1 MIIRSCDTYVVD
13 LDSLIIHLSNNIIN
27 IHLIAKFFLGAV
39 MTRTPSEERLE
50 ATSSL
55 AEGGSVYFRENIR
68 DTILVPSSALSS
80 CFPPTT
86 STPSFTQTFSSS
98 GRYWLVSRLTSI
110 LSSSSLTRMTSLSF
124 LSLKMSMLEGK
135 SVLREGSIHRRGNIH
150 PFSHRDLESCRISDL
165 ASDWLTSFS
174 FSWAA
179 SSAPLAEDS
188 SMMLLDMHAM
198 FLKSSSNFFHMSLDS
213 LNMASR
219 TLSKSSQVFL
229 KKGSKKKSLM
239 VTGTL
244 DPDMLR
250 LLLREVTPVLS

>member
-1 MIIRSCDTYVVD
+1 MRYPHQIV
-13 LDSLIIHLSNNIIN
+13 
-27 IHLIAKFFLGAV
+27 HLIAKFFLGAV
-39 MTRTPSEERLE
+39 MTSTPSEERLE
-50 ATSSL
+50 ATSSCL

-80 CFPPTT
+80 CFPSTT

-98 GRYWLVSRLTSI
+98 GRYWLGS
-110 LSSSSLTRMTSLSF
+110 RMTSLSF

-135 SVLREGSIHRRGNIH
+135 SVLRAGSIHRRGNIH

-213 LNMASR
+213 LNMALR
-219 TLSKSSQVFL
+219 TLSK
-229 KKGSKKKSLM
+229 
-239 VTGTL
+239 
-244 DPDMLR
+244 
-250 LLLREVTPVLS
+250 

>member
-1 MIIRSCDTYVVD
+1 MRYPHQIV
-13 LDSLIIHLSNNIIN
+13 
-27 IHLIAKFFLGAV
+27 HLIAKFFLGAV

-50 ATSSL
+50 ATSSCL
-55 AEGGSVYFRENIR
+55 AEGGSVYFLENIR
-68 DTILVPSSALSS
+68 DTILVP
-80 CFPPTT
+80 
-86 STPSFTQTFSSS
+86 
-98 GRYWLVSRLTSI
+98 
-110 LSSSSLTRMTSLSF
+110 SSSSLTRMTSLSF

-135 SVLREGSIHRRGNIH
+135 SVLRAGSIHRRGNIH

-165 ASDWLTSFS
+165 ASDWLTS

-219 TLSKSSQVFL
+219 TLPKSSQVFL
-229 KKGSKKKSLM
+229 KKGSSKKKSLM

-250 LLLREVTPVLS
+250 LLLRKFYLFPVLSCCCVYDLQSSELYSPC

>member
-1 MIIRSCDTYVVD
+1 MIYPLQIV
-13 LDSLIIHLSNNIIN
+13 
-27 IHLIAKFFLGAV
+27 HLIANFFLGAV
-39 MTRTPSEERLE
+39 
-50 ATSSL
+50 
-55 AEGGSVYFRENIR
+55 
-68 DTILVPSSALSS
+68 
-80 CFPPTT
+80 
-86 STPSFTQTFSSS
+86 
-98 GRYWLVSRLTSI
+98 
-110 LSSSSLTRMTSLSF
+110 MTSLSF
-124 LSLKMSMLEGK
+124 LSLKMSMLEGR
-135 SVLREGSIHRRGNIH
+135 SVLRAGSIHLRGNIH

-229 KKGSKKKSLM
+229 KKGSSKKKSLM

-244 DPDMLR
+244 DPDMLW
-250 LLLREVTPVLS
+250 LLLRKVTPVLSCCCVYDLQSSELYSPC